1 MARGSWKSTMNLYKE
16 AGEAMSNFLEE
27 AGRKKWPT
35 IIWKI
40 ENILSGYEELLNEI
54 FFFLVKYS

>member
-1 MARGSWKSTMNLYKE
+1 MNLYKE